1 MWYNELAKYI
11 IGGSFGYWDDKL
23 ITSCLKEYSGDST
36 IKTRCLYN
44 DPIEFIPQFKLIAG

>member
-23 ITSCLKEYSGDST
+23 ITSWKYLPVYGLSLGPIIWILIYWLMLKLWKD
-36 IKTRCLYN
+36 
-44 DPIEFIPQFKLIAG
+44 